1 MMLLQSSVEGKSLHQ
16 SDSSGNLER
25 KIELKDIQDIKA
37 MITVVGTIMVMV
49 IVMLTVWLHRLKESK
64 VSRITQNSCLT
75 NETHEAITH

>member
-1 MMLLQSSVEGKSLHQ
+1 
-16 SDSSGNLER
+16 
-25 KIELKDIQDIKA
+25 

>member
-1 MMLLQSSVEGKSLHQ
+1 
-16 SDSSGNLER
+16 
-25 KIELKDIQDIKA
+25 
-37 MITVVGTIMVMV
+37 MITVVSTTMVMV